1 MSPNNCLVVLGPTA
15 SGKTKMAASLALE
28 LDAEIISADSRQV
41 YRQLNIGT
49 GKDLAEYRFHE
60 KTVPV
65 HLLDLAD
72 PEEQFYLHD
81 FIAALQRAFIAICE
95 RTKIPIICG
104 GTGLYLDAL
113 EKNFELTQIPEN
125 ESLRRE
131 LATLSSTELRA
142 RLSAYSSEHTS
153 QVDLH
158 SAKRLIRG
166 IEIAEHLCQHGLRPK
181 KFVSPY
187 HPLYIGIASDRDTR
201 CAKIEA
207 RLRQRFSEGLIEEA
221 EQLLAGGL
229 SNERLQRLGLE
240 YKFLSLYL
248 SGKIT
253 RNELEQ
259 QLLTAIQQFA
269 KRQMTWFRKM
279 ERSGIKIHW
288 VPAEYKTEQLIEL
301 IKKES
306 SLLG

>member
-15 SGKTKMAASLALE
+15 SGKTKMAASLALK

-49 GKDLAEYRFHE
+49 GKDLNEYHFDE
-60 KTVPV
+60 KIVPV
-65 HLLDLAD
+65 HLIDLAN

-81 FIAALQRAFIAICE
+81 FIVALQRAFTDIRA

-125 ESLRRE
+125 EILRRE
-131 LATLSSTELRA
+131 LATLSSTELNE
-142 RLSAYSSEHTS
+142 RLSAYPTELTY

-158 SAKRLIRG
+158 STKRLIRG

-187 HPLYIGIASDRDTR
+187 SPFYIGITNDRVTR
-201 CAKIEA
+201 RAKIEA
-207 RLRQRFSEGLIEEA
+207 RLQQRFSEGLIEEV

-240 YKFLSLYL
+240 YKFLALYL

-253 RNELEQ
+253 RTELEQ
-259 QLLTAIQQFA
+259 QLVTAIQQFA

-288 VPAEYKTEQLIEL
+288 VHSECETEQLIAL
-301 IKKES
+301 IKNES